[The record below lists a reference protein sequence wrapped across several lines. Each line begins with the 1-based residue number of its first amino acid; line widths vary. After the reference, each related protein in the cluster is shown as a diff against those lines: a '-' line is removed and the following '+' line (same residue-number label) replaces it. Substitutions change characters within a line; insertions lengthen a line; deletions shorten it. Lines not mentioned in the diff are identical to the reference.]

1 MTTKQSTAMN
11 TFTSQ
16 LLRRN
21 HFLHRTSN
29 GIRKVLLILS
39 LAMITMATA
48 FAQQSQNLGS
58 VDDFKNQLSSS
69 KNHRG
74 MQPQIQTTDA
84 TFPAVLNRSMKVN
97 GVETLVGELKEIL
110 GSHFMFTIMDGKLE
124 GLLLIPALKKS
135 YRFYTAASGN
145 VKVEATDINGVI
157 CTDFSKF
164 QDSNTKL
171 GVIAEAVPP
180 PTSDVY
186 KLQSLAGANAVAYLD
201 FDGEVSTTSYWNGG
215 NTINAQPGNFTETD
229 IINIFNLV
237 SEDYRPFK
245 VNITTDLA
253 VFNAAPVNR
262 RMRCIFTPNDIAAP
276 GSGGVAY
283 LKSFSWNNDTPCWV
297 FNSGSKAAGEA
308 ASHELGHAF
317 GLAHDGRTNPAQD
330 YYTGAGIWAP
340 IMGVGYSKGLVQW
353 SKGEYPN
360 ASRTEDDVAIIANS
374 TNGFGYKAD
383 EDGGTPATAKTLTI
397 VATGTVTG
405 SQNYGIITTRTDVD
419 VYSFTTSGGAV
430 TLTAA
435 PATTY
440 ANLDIIL
447 TLTNSSGITVA
458 SANPTATAS
467 GSQTGTNPLTGL
479 SATISTTLAAGTY
492 YLQVDGTGQGDL
504 TTGYSDYAS
513 LGEYRISGTVPVS
526 TTNQPPVV
534 AITSPAANSTFT
546 APATIT
552 ITATATDDGS
562 VTKVDF
568 YNGTTLLGSDATSP
582 YSFTWTNVAAGNYT
596 INAIATDNLNAVS
609 TTASIAVQ
617 VTNTNQAPVVAIT
630 SPANNATFAAPAS
643 ITINAAA
650 SDDGSVARVD
660 FYNGA
665 TLLGSDTTSPY
676 SFSWTNVA
684 AGTYTINAIATDNLG
699 LTGNTASITV
709 TVANTNQPPIVA
721 ITSPGNNATFTAP
734 ASISIT
740 ATASDNGSVAKV
752 EFYNGTTFLGSDVTS
767 PYTFTWAN
775 VTAGTYTIT
784 AKATD
789 NLGSSSTASITVN
802 VITPPASV
810 VTVYKDC
817 NFSTSGYAVPLAVGN
832 YTLTQLRALGILND
846 DISSLRVQSGY
857 EIVLYRDDNFT
868 GSALIARS
876 NVSCLVN
883 NNFNDAASSARVRL
897 STAAAEAVISTEPV
911 EKSFSAF
918 PNPADQWVTIA
929 FHNIDQNTITLTVL
943 DSYGNQVG
951 SIDVKDGGQLDVSRL
966 PTGIYSLRA
975 FADQKLLITKI
986 IVR

>member
-1 MTTKQSTAMN
+1 MN
-11 TFTSQ
+11 TFTSKL
-16 LLRRN
+16 LLRNR
-21 HFLHRTSN
+21 LLDRTSI
-29 GIRKVLLILS
+29 GVRKIILILS
-39 LAMITMATA
+39 LTMMTMVTS
-48 FAQQSQNLGS
+48 FAQQPLNLGP
-58 VDDFKNQLSSS
+58 VDEFKSQLNSS
-69 KNHRG
+69 KSHRG
-74 MQPQIQTTDA
+74 IEPKIQTADA
-84 TFPAVLNRSMKVN
+84 AFPAVLNRSMSVN
-97 GVETLVGELKEIL
+97 GVETLVGEIKGIL
-110 GSHFMFTIMDGKLE
+110 GSHFMFTIIDGKLE
-124 GLLLIPALKKS
+124 GLLLIPALKKA
-135 YRFYTAASGN
+135 YRFYTDANGN
-145 VKVEATDINGVI
+145 VQVEAADINGLI

-164 QDSNTKL
+164 QNSNTSID
-171 GVIAEAVPP
+171 VVAQAVPP
-180 PTSDVY
+180 STSDVY
-186 KLQSLAGANAVAYLD
+186 RLQSLAGATAVAYLD
-201 FDGEVSTTSYWNGG
+201 FDGEVSTTTYWNGG

-283 LKSFSWNNDTPCWV
+283 LRSFSWNNDTPCWV

-308 ASHELGHAF
+308 ASHELGHTF
-317 GLAHDGRTNPAQD
+317 GLSHDGRTSPAQD
-330 YYTGAGIWAP
+330 YYSGAGIWAP

-360 ASRTEDDVAIIANS
+360 ASKTEDDVAIIANS
-374 TNGFGYKAD
+374 TNGFGYKTD
-383 EDGGTPATAKTLTI
+383 EDGGTSATARPLNI
-397 VATGTVTG
+397 SATGTVTG

-435 PATTY
+435 PALTY
-440 ANLDIIL
+440 ANLDILL
-447 TLTNSSGITVA
+447 TLINSSGTTVA
-458 SANPTATAS
+458 SANPTATAA
-467 GSQTGTNPLTGL
+467 GSQSGTNPLTGI
-479 SATISTTLAAGTY
+479 SATISTTLPAGTY

-526 TTNQPPVV
+526 STNQPPAVV
-534 AITSPAANSTFT
+534 ITSPVANSSFI
-546 APATIT
+546 APATIS
-552 ITATATDDGS
+552 IAANATDDGS
-562 VTKVDF
+562 VAKVDF

-582 YSFTWTNVAAGNYT
+582 YSFTWTNVTVGTYT
-596 INAIATDNLNAVS
+596 INAIAIDNLNLVS
-609 TTASIAVQ
+609 TTASVTVQ

-630 SPANNATFAAPAS
+630 SPANNSTFAAPAS
-643 ITINAAA
+643 ITINATA
-650 SDDGSVARVD
+650 SDDGSVAKVD
-660 FYNGA
+660 FYNGT
-665 TLLGSDTTSPY
+665 TLLGSDATSPY
-676 SFSWTNVA
+676 SFIWTNVA
-684 AGTYTINAIATDNLG
+684 AGTYILNAIATDNLG
-699 LTGNTASITV
+699 LTSNAASISVTV
-709 TVANTNQPPIVA
+709 TNTNQPPVVA
-721 ITSPGNNATFTAP
+721 ITSPTNNANFTAP

-740 ATASDNGSVAKV
+740 AAASDNGSVAKV
-752 EFYNGTTFLGSDVTS
+752 EFYNGASFLGSDVTS

-775 VTAGTYTIT
+775 VAAGTYTIT
-784 AKATD
+784 AKAID
-789 NLGSSSTASITVN
+789 NLGSSATASITVN
-802 VITPPASV
+802 VITAPASV

-817 NFSTSGYAVPLAVGN
+817 NFSTSGYAVPLGVGN

-876 NVSCLVN
+876 DVSCLVN
-883 NNFNDAASSARVRL
+883 NNFNDAASSVRVRL
-897 STAAAEAVISTEPV
+897 STAVAAISAEPI

-918 PNPADQWVTIA
+918 PNPADQWVTVA
-929 FHNIDQNTITLTVL
+929 FHNIEQSSITLTVL

-951 SIDVKDGGQLDVSRL
+951 SIDVKDGGKIDVSRL

-975 FADQKLLITKI
+975 IVDQKLLITKI